1 MNKNEW
7 GVGLQEGT
15 THRGT
20 EKGHLGH
27 QVDSPRFITPMLQ
40 NHKVGKS
47 NQLAPASIQSY

>member
-7 GVGLQEGT
+7 VVGLQEGT